1 MKITVI
7 KKRFCNFKKNKTV
20 KGTEI
25 SSFEK
30 IGYVKNLQKDAD
42 INDFETISVNTKN
55 GEQVNLYRRK
65 EYKNERDEK
74 LNFRN
79 SWEVFN
85 SLL

>member
-1 MKITVI
+1 MKS
-7 KKRFCNFKKNKTV
+7 
-20 KGTEI
+20 TEI

-30 IGYVKNLQKDAD
+30 IGYVKNLPKDAD

>member
-1 MKITVI
+1 MY
-7 KKRFCNFKKNKTV
+7 FKKNKTE

-30 IGYVKNLQKDAD
+30 IGYIKNLQKDAD
-42 INDFETISVNTKN
+42 INDFETISINTKN
-55 GEQVNLYRRK
+55 GEQVTLYRNK

>member
-1 MKITVI
+1 MALQS
-7 KKRFCNFKKNKTV
+7 
-20 KGTEI
+20 I
-25 SSFEK
+25 SPTYKSWIQNINESNVGDY
-30 IGYVKNLQKDAD
+30 IKNLQKDAD
-42 INDFETISVNTKN
+42 INDFETISINTKN
-55 GEQVNLYRRK
+55 GEQVTLYRNK